1 MTVTNA
7 SRSSSTVIELTVE
20 QARSMFDERCRE
32 ELGVSAAEFLARI
45 ESNDIPDEW
54 PMDAVARL
62 EILLPF
68 AR

>member
-1 MTVTNA
+1 MSVTDVA
-7 SRSSSTVIELTVE
+7 STATELTVE
-20 QARSMFDERCRE
+20 QARAMFDERCRE

-45 ESNDIPDEW
+45 VAKDLPADWPD
-54 PMDAVARL
+54 DAVARL